1 MLPQRASVSVS
12 TTLLLLLIAALL
24 VDRGSGQQPGVF
36 NGTNVTNVTSG
47 PGSRL
52 TEPQPLNGDVLL
64 TLPSNSLPP
73 LATTTTTTTSP
84 VRTLNTTTGNS
95 SVHWE
100 PIPHYQHPHYD
111 PAGKVLWFPRIV
123 GGSLATV
130 GEFPA
135 MVSLQLVRNSAHVC
149 GGTLLTMAQVLTA
162 AHCVAN
168 SAGVASPSGQFQVMA
183 DDLYILPQMG
193 NPSRQTR
200 LVRSLILHPQYDT
213 ATFANDLALLRLA
226 SEFRKTDSLYPVK
239 RLQKAPVLGDRC
251 SLAGWGVTT
260 EQSSTMSPNLQRINV
275 VVDDFGS
282 CNVVYQQL
290 LTRGMLCASAP
301 GRDACQG
308 DSGGA
313 LLCAGGRMAGIVSF
327 GAGCAKPNVPGV
339 YIDVVYHEKWING
352 ALRSHGMALRST
364 MALLV
369 GSLAILAALL
379 KPL

>member
-1 MLPQRASVSVS
+1 MVL
-12 TTLLLLLIAALL
+12 
-24 VDRGSGQQPGVF
+24 F
-36 NGTNVTNVTSG
+36 NGTNNVTNVTYRATGTGAGAGTGTG
-47 PGSRL
+47 PRL
-52 TEPQPLNGDVLL
+52 TEPQPLNDDVQ

-73 LATTTTTTTSP
+73 LATTTTTTTTTSP
-84 VRTLNTTTGNS
+84 VRTVTTNNS
-95 SVHWE
+95 THWE

-149 GGTLLTMAQVLTA
+149 GGTLITMAHVLTA

-168 SAGVASPSGQFQVMA
+168 TAGVATPPGQYQVMA
-183 DDLYILPQMG
+183 DDLYILPQAG
-193 NPSRQTR
+193 NPSRQVR
-200 LVRSLILHPQYDT
+200 LVRSLTLHPQYDT

-226 SEFRKTDSLYPVK
+226 SEFRKTDSLYPAK
-239 RLQKAPVLGDRC
+239 RLQKAPVPGDRC
-251 SLAGWGVTT
+251 SLAGWGVTS
-260 EQSSTMSPNLQRINV
+260 EQSSTMSPALQRINV
-275 VVDDFGS
+275 VVDDFGN

-339 YIDVVYHEKWING
+339 YMDVVYHEKWING
-352 ALRSHGMALRST
+352 VLRNGGMAIRASG
-364 MALLV
+364 ALLITT
-369 GSLAILAALL
+369 LLILWTGLTAL
-379 KPL
+379 

>member
-1 MLPQRASVSVS
+1 MLPQRATASVSV
-12 TTLLLLLIAALL
+12 LLLVAAALL
-24 VDRGSGQQPGVF
+24 VERGSGQQPGVF
-36 NGTNVTNVTSG
+36 NGTNVTNVTSR

-52 TEPQPLNGDVLL
+52 TEPQPVNDDVLL

-73 LATTTTTTTSP
+73 LATTTTKATP
-84 VRTLNTTTGNS
+84 LRTANNS
-95 SVHWE
+95 AHWE

-123 GGSLATV
+123 GGLLATI

-149 GGTLLTMAQVLTA
+149 GGTLITMSQVLTA

-168 SAGVASPSGQFQVMA
+168 SAGVASPPGQFQVMA

-193 NPSRQTR
+193 NPSRQVR

-226 SEFRKTDSLYPVK
+226 TEFRKTDSLYPTK
-239 RLQKAPVLGDRC
+239 RMQKPPVPGDRC
-251 SLAGWGVTT
+251 SLAGWGVTS
-260 EQSSTMSPNLQRINV
+260 EQSATMSPNLQRINV

-327 GAGCAKPNVPGV
+327 GAGCAKPNIPGV

-352 ALRSHGMALRST
+352 VLRNDGMAIHAST
-364 MALLV
+364 ALLIS
-369 GSLAILAALL
+369 SLAILWTVL
-379 KPL
+379 KTL

>member
-84 VRTLNTTTGNS
+84 
-95 SVHWE
+95 
-100 PIPHYQHPHYD
+100 
-111 PAGKVLWFPRIV
+111 
-123 GGSLATV
+123 
-130 GEFPA
+130 
-135 MVSLQLVRNSAHVC
+135 
-149 GGTLLTMAQVLTA
+149 
-162 AHCVAN
+162 
-168 SAGVASPSGQFQVMA
+168 FQVMA